1 LRSAHQNDSKYKK
14 IIFSK
19 KKLNFL
25 EMKVS
30 DITIILWNI
39 KLLEDSSL
47 SRWLSILEGCYMKEY
62 TKTKVNTTVPFMR
75 KFSLKS

>member
-1 LRSAHQNDSKYKK
+1 
-14 IIFSK
+14 
-19 KKLNFL
+19 
-25 EMKVS
+25 MKVS